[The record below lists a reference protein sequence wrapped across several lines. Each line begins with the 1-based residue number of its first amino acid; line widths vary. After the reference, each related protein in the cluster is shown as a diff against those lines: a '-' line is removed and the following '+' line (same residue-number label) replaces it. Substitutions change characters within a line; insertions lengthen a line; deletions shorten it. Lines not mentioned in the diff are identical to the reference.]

1 MNFLWPLALV
11 AIAGI
16 PVAMVAYRRLTART
30 RLEGIAFQTDLARLE
45 TAGRF
50 GSNWAR
56 DLIPALFGLAAVLGV
71 VALARPTAPV
81 PVPDDRAGLVIVL
94 ESSYSMYH
102 TDIAPNRL
110 EAAKTAIRKLIKT
123 LPRAVR
129 ASLVIYAGNA
139 VTLVPLTTDHQQL
152 IDALETIEP
161 GSGYSFLPG
170 LDEALTAFAATN
182 FEIPKGAR
190 TIVLYSHGHDRS
202 GRNPVDVALEA
213 ARRGIT
219 IHAVGVGT
227 HGSNFDEE
235 PLKRVTDHAGGT
247 YFPIY
252 SADDL
257 NLSSERLSR
266 IVGFRLEPSEVTGVV
281 ALAAG
286 LLLFSS
292 LAASA
297 FGRRVV

>member
-16 PVAMVAYRRLTART
+16 PPAAVAYRRLTART
-30 RLEGIAFQTDLARLE
+30 GLEGIAFQTDLARLE

-50 GSNWAR
+50 GSNWGR
-56 DLIPALFGLAAVLGV
+56 HLVPGLFAMATILGV
-71 VALARPTAPV
+71 IALARPLAPV

-94 ESSYSMYH
+94 ESSYSMYQ
-102 TDIAPNRL
+102 TDIQPSRL
-110 EAAKTAIRKLIKT
+110 EATKTAIRALVNQ
-123 LPRAVR
+123 LPAGVR
-129 ASLVIYAGNA
+129 VSLVTYSGSA
-139 VTLVPLTTDHQQL
+139 VTNVPFTTDRPKL
-152 IDALETIEP
+152 LDALETIEP

-170 LDEALTAFAATN
+170 LDEALTAFPATS

-227 HGSNFDEE
+227 HGYNFDEE

-247 YFPIY
+247 YYPIY
-252 SADDL
+252 SAADL
-257 NLSSERLSR
+257 RLTSQRLSR
-266 IVGFRLEPSEVTGVV
+266 IVGWKLEQGEITGLV

-286 LLLFSS
+286 ALLFCC
-292 LAASA
+292 LTVSA

>member
-1 MNFLWPLALV
+1 MGFVWPFALV
-11 AIAGI
+11 ALAGI
-16 PVAMVAYRRLTART
+16 PVLVIAYQRLMARAA
-30 RLEGIAFQTDLARLE
+30 LEGIAFQTDLSRLE
-45 TAGRF
+45 VAGKF
-50 GSNWAR
+50 GAGWR
-56 DLIPALFGLAAVLGV
+56 RHLVPALFGLGALLGV
-71 VALARPTAPV
+71 IALARPLAPL
-81 PVPDDRAGLVIVL
+81 PVPDDRAGVVIVL
-94 ESSYSMYH
+94 EASFSMYQ
-102 TDIAPNRL
+102 TDIQPSRL
-110 EAAKTAIRKLIKT
+110 EATKAAIRKLLEK
-123 LPRAVR
+123 LPEGVR
-129 ASLVIYAGNA
+129 VSLVTYAGNA
-139 VTLVPLTTDHQQL
+139 ATVVPLTTNRQR
-152 IDALETIEP
+152 IRDALETVEL

-170 LDEALTAFAATN
+170 LDEALTAFPATD

-213 ARRGIT
+213 AKRGIT

-235 PLKRVTDHAGGT
+235 PLKRVTDHANGR

-257 NLSSERLSR
+257 SLASERLSK
-266 IVGFRLEPSEVTGVV
+266 IVGFKLIPSEVTSLF

-297 FGRRVV
+297 LSRRVV